1 MCCSLQLFHRYQNA
15 FHLFLTYFT
24 ISVIFW
30 SCLYLDLFQRILN
43 CKYESW
49 LEIFLSIAQ
58 NLHFNAKLSTFFAIK
73 CCYLVNLNHLINL
86 KCKASFWN
94 DEQTAIVAQKKFCKG
109 NFSYC
114 NCPVQF
120 LLLDI
125 AESLCCFWPWNQ

>member
-1 MCCSLQLFHRYQNA
+1 MSQKSCFFQYFGHETIQVDLYYKSNSIRSRGKSESKIIQSRLLIEDLRYPILIHLHSLQLFHRYQNA

-43 CKYESW
+43 CKYEWW

-73 CCYLVNLNHLINL
+73 CCYLV
-86 KCKASFWN
+86 SFN
-94 DEQTAIVAQKKFCKG
+94 
-109 NFSYC
+109 
-114 NCPVQF
+114 
-120 LLLDI
+120 
-125 AESLCCFWPWNQ
+125 